1 MPETTFYWQDA
12 ALGVLLDKKMT
23 RARTDELRLTSAS
36 LPEAGERICLP
47 LYLCRVPAGFPS
59 PAGDYVE
66 SNIDLNEWLIWNK
79 LATYIVRVEGD
90 SMAGEIHSGDM
101 LIVDRSLEPRH
112 RDVVVACVGEEVTV
126 KRLLV
131 EGGRCFLAADNSGY
145 PRLEIDGDREFIIW
159 GVVTH
164 AVRRLR

>member
-1 MPETTFYWQDA
+1 MFYWQDA
-12 ALGVLLDKKMT
+12 ARGVSPTRKMMSVKPN
-23 RARTDELRLTSAS
+23 ELRVISVS
-36 LPEAGERICLP
+36 RPEAGERIRLP
-47 LYLCRVPAGFPS
+47 LYLCLVPAGFPS

-66 SNIDLNEWLIWNK
+66 SSIDLNEWLIGNK

-90 SMAGEIHSGDM
+90 SMAGEIHSGDR

-112 RDVVVACVGEEVTV
+112 RDVVVACVDGELTI

-131 EGGRCFLAADNSGY
+131 VGGRYFLAADNPEY
-145 PRLEIDGDREFIIW
+145 PRLEIDGDRELVIW

-164 AVRRLR
+164 SIRRLR

>member
-1 MPETTFYWQDA
+1 MGQYP
-12 ALGVLLDKKMT
+12 VRKML
-23 RARTDELRLTSAS
+23 RVRTGELRVRSVS

-47 LYLCRVPAGFPS
+47 LYLCRVSAGFPS

-66 SNIDLNEWLIWNK
+66 SNIDLNEWLIGNK

-90 SMAGEIHSGDM
+90 SMAGEIHSGDR
-101 LIVDRSLEPRH
+101 LIVDRSLEPRN
-112 RDVVVACVGEEVTV
+112 RDVVVACINGEMLV

-131 EGGRCFLAADNSGY
+131 EDGRCFLVADNPEY
-145 PRLEIDGDREFIIW
+145 PPVEIDGDRELIIW

-164 AVRRLR
+164 GVRRLR